1 MELANGTAVQEFIL
15 LGFQIDQQRQFLLLV
30 FLMMLY
36 VLTLIE
42 NSTIVTVVLIDGQ
55 LSQLPMYILLS
66 NFSWLEICYVTTSV
80 PRLLFDLATQNQVI
94 SFHACFLQLYI
105 FFSLGNTEFFFLSAM
120 ALDRYLAIC
129 HPLHYANIMSPNFCY
144 RLVAGCWMFGFLG
157 YMAPVVLTSKLSFCG
172 DNIID
177 HFVCDP
183 VPILSLACPPLGK
196 APLTWQISL
205 TTQFLGN
212 VVFVM
217 FSYGNVIYT
226 LMKSS
231 SKGHRKKGFSTIS
244 MHLLVVTI
252 FFGTVGAMY
261 VVPSGKS
268 HSSVGKAI
276 TVFYAAVTP
285 FLNPLIYCLRNDR
298 VKQALGKLLRRMMGL
313 LLKKI
318 PMEKR

>member
-15 LGFQIDQQRQFLLLV
+15 LGFGIDQQKQFLLLV
-30 FLMMLY
+30 FLIMLY

-42 NSTIVTVVLIDGQ
+42 NSTIVTVVLIDGR

-66 NFSWLEICYVTTSV
+66 NFSWLEICYVTASV
-80 PRLLFDLATQNQVI
+80 PRLLFDLATHNQVI
-94 SFHACFLQLYI
+94 SFHACFLQLYLW
-105 FFSLGNTEFFFLSAM
+105 FSLGTTEFFFLSAM

-129 HPLHYANIMSPNFCY
+129 HPLHYPNMMSPDFCY

-157 YMAPVVLTSKLSFCG
+157 YIVPVVLMSKLSFCG

-196 APLTWQISL
+196 APIISQI
-205 TTQFLGN
+205 TIRTIFLGN
-212 VVFVM
+212 IVFVM
-217 FSYGNVIYT
+217 FSYSTVVVT

-231 SKGHRKKGFSTIS
+231 SQSRCKKGFSTIS
-244 MHLLVVTI
+244 MHLLVVTL
-252 FFGTVGAMY
+252 FYGTVGAMY

-268 HSSVGKAI
+268 HSNVGKAI

-318 PMEKR
+318 PVEKT